1 MKNKNE
7 DIDQLIEQALSADEA
22 ALFNSFEE
30 QNMLQKFGGL
40 FKGKMKWLNT
50 LTVFIQLVMTV
61 LAFYFGYHFFNAT
74 DVTQMIQF
82 GAGVMLLMIAISVL
96 KIFHLMEMHKNT
108 TIREIKRLELQVSLL
123 AAHFKKN

>member
-1 MKNKNE
+1 MKTKNE
-7 DIDQLIEQALSADEA
+7 DIDQLIKEALSEDEQ

-40 FKGKMKWLNT
+40 FQGKMKWLNI
-50 LTVFIQLVMTV
+50 LTIIIQLAMTAF
-61 LAFYFGYHFFNAT
+61 AFYFGYRFFGAT
-74 DVTQMIQF
+74 DVVQMIQF
-82 GAGVMLLMIAISVL
+82 GAGVMLLMIAISML

-123 AAHFKKN
+123 AGKLKD